1 MTTPFTDGGG
11 TARVPVRALVLS
23 VLALA
28 VPILG
33 MVVFPDLIAE
43 EAGVLLWLTALVPP
57 FLLTYYRGWQGSS
70 VGLAGGMAAL
80 AVAHLLTEVMDL
92 GAPNYTFLLWITATF
107 IIVCVG
113 IGVLAEILRSER
125 RKAQEMALTDALTG
139 LPNRRHAGVF
149 LDAAFSAAVRGQ
161 NVSAVLLDI
170 DDFKPVNDNYGHKV
184 GDDVLQA
191 LGRVLTVATRR
202 MDLTARWGGE
212 EFLSILSDCD
222 ADGATVFADRVQ
234 ELLAREEFPC
244 GPITVSAGI
253 AQYREGMGSPELL
266 VAAADQALYQ
276 AKDAGK
282 NRWRI
287 AGKKKAEV
295 EEVREEEVR
304 EEEVRESATATRG
317 VRGEGPHEPAPAPDG
332 KPRPV
337 PVDQPPQPFRDE
349 PPAEEPVRNLRDL
362 PGGWERILLVDDD
375 EAAREAI
382 GKILRRLGYVVVE
395 AEDGETAL
403 EKARNLKELDLLL
416 TDLIMPGMSG
426 FTLGEQVERT
436 LGPRRILYMSGYV
449 QREVAFKD
457 APGTTVAFLE
467 KPMLPQDLA
476 RKVRDLLDEPLAE
489 APVGAG
495 VE

>member
-1 MTTPFTDGGG
+1 MTIPFTDGGG
-11 TARVPVRALVLS
+11 TPRVPARALVLS

-28 VPILG
+28 VPVLG
-33 MVVFPDLIAE
+33 MVVFPGLVVED
-43 EAGVLLWLTALVPP
+43 AGILLWLTALVPP

-70 VGLAGGMAAL
+70 LGLAGGMAAL

-92 GAPNYTFLLWITATF
+92 GTPNYTFLLWITATF

-113 IGVLAEILRSER
+113 IGVLAEILRTER
-125 RKAQEMALTDALTG
+125 RKAQEMALTDALTR
-139 LPNRRHAGVF
+139 LPNRRHAGIF

-161 NVSAVLLDI
+161 DVSAVLFDI
-170 DDFKPVNDNYGHKV
+170 DDFKPVNDNYGHRV

-222 ADGATVFADRVQ
+222 ADGATIFVDRVQ

-244 GPITVSAGI
+244 GPVTISAGI

-282 NRWRI
+282 NCWRI
-287 AGKKKAEV
+287 AGRKKAE
-295 EEVREEEVR
+295 EEAVKEEGGREEEVPKAAAPPGR
-304 EEEVRESATATRG
+304 VREA
-317 VRGEGPHEPAPAPDG
+317 GPRVPVPDG
-332 KPRPV
+332 KSRPAS
-337 PVDQPPQPFRDE
+337 VDRPPKPFRDE
-349 PPAEEPVRNLRDL
+349 PPAAEPVRDLKDL

-395 AEDGETAL
+395 AEDGETGL

-426 FTLGEQVERT
+426 FTLGEQVEKT

-449 QREVAFKD
+449 QREVAFQD
-457 APGTTVAFLE
+457 APGATVAFLE

-476 RKVRDLLDEPLAE
+476 RKVRELLDEPLAE

-495 VE
+495 TR